1 MGRVSG
7 TEAEPARISFVRCS
21 WRAHAD
27 AHMDGPSLHSSHKAQ
42 ITELNTQLCARGAEK
57 MDGKCRGQE
66 KDSAKK
72 ISITAFHTRKKKKI
86 TPMVQQLL
94 MAKAQRPVQC
104 KQSRHLKRI
113 IQIRT
118 RTKHVLHGR

>member
-1 MGRVSG
+1 
-7 TEAEPARISFVRCS
+7 
-21 WRAHAD
+21 
-27 AHMDGPSLHSSHKAQ
+27 
-42 ITELNTQLCARGAEK
+42 

-72 ISITAFHTRKKKKI
+72 NLDNGVSHSKKKKI